1 MKCINKNHP
10 NFIKLEKR
18 LGKLG
23 AELAIRHYSRI
34 KSKTGDFI
42 YPDTKDLNSF
52 YSSFKSVQ
60 ERLVSSLLSLD
71 PDISKGILI
80 HALTGI
86 VTGPREKIKSDH
98 IVMGYNDNNELKNQ
112 NIEIFQRLSASYPN
126 VFQFKEGGI
135 NSQHVY
141 IREGKYNS
149 NISLEDISHYLTFD
163 NSISD
168 FINSLKSTNKANP
181 RFEASLEVLLY
192 KLESKFNIPWKF
204 DYRTPKKGYIKD
216 GVVYINP
223 NYATAD
229 TAIHEYLHPFIE
241 LVRLN
246 NSTLYTLLSN
256 KAKTI
261 EYNGSKLIDQIK
273 ISYPEYSD
281 LQLIYETIVTAAGL
295 ISTGELTEP
304 AVQSYSLF
312 DLIDRVVSFFMK
324 LFGKIKDFE
333 VNPSTPLTTLL
344 NGFLNDNFSVN
355 LKDYAFAA
363 DQRLSPTEVNQVL
376 NDINDNIEVTFV
388 KGELDIDEPKRKYI
402 DKRSQQIFKSVH
414 EAIVDVFYKK
424 TFKKQFSPTE
434 KSEYLKNVGTIFH
447 NYIEQLLS
455 DKFTIVDKNG
465 YLNENLK
472 KLSSEERSKVIQ
484 DMLMRL
490 VNDFAITSPEDP
502 DKILLDSDA
511 ANMLKTVVAEFLPG
525 MIEFYIERHGIN
537 VQFRTEQ
544 KVINPETG
552 IAGTIDLLVLGNG
565 SFSIVDWKTLS
576 ASRYDKYNN
585 TFREIEILSDKKE
598 TAYALQMSEYAK
610 MIKRLTNLDFID
622 GRAIPVGLFVGKKS
636 EFNIFTGEYD
646 KSDDYTLNSF
656 NPDRDPIT
664 IQPFGST
671 EIKQEGEVPQRYL
684 LPIIVSDEN
693 EDHINTLINKLE
705 SLLQNYIKQQEESR
719 EDREFLKSLK
729 FREIRKIIQD
739 LKVRKSAD
747 AAKRRIN
754 MLISEAE
761 KELTK
766 ETKDINLKKIQD
778 LIYELNVYSNLSTY
792 FPLEDKNNEEDKDAL
807 ALLERKIFLSVKS
820 LKNLRNQILSEQAQG
835 FGIYNLTSNEKAY
848 TGAKRHFREFSAI
861 SDVKTIAFLNAKQT
875 LLFNKANIE
884 KLKHFKNLNE
894 FSKLSQSDF
903 NYFFQK
909 NRQGKRIPKLI
920 AKIDKGKILAE
931 ANGFETLDELY
942 AFEDDNFIRN
952 DEAYQK
958 AKNAYRDFLIST
970 LDFIN
975 VELEE
980 ETEEEYYHNQALRD
994 KLNQL
999 LDVWELENN
1008 KAFIEREGVITNI
1021 NWRFFNLTEA
1031 AESKFH
1037 TKDYIKLKESEERVQ
1052 LYNTLID
1059 INTKAFE
1066 EGLIPNKFTF
1076 YPSAYATITE
1086 KVQDK
1091 NFSDISLQNYYR
1103 KLKENINDEDSLAE
1117 TIINPITGEEELV
1130 IPKLFQ
1136 QDISIIKD
1144 KDILSKVITLDD
1156 EDFELRLGEYGLRK
1170 TLETFDLTPEDIN
1183 KVLNL
1188 GFDPKTKNITKYDIV
1203 NELKDYSNQSFNL
1216 LKVYSLFSSHL
1227 EEFKAKQ
1234 SLEELSR
1241 ILIEIEKDKENLQV
1255 NKDGNIVYST
1265 NISGEKIPQ
1274 VIKGHNENT
1283 ELLRRFISYSVYGKS
1298 GFSELAKFAGNTILN
1313 TNISTVKTVK
1323 KLMAWRSMTTLG
1335 FNILSASS
1343 ALFGGLSNILLE
1355 SNRNGFFT
1363 KSDVASA
1370 KVSLANSLLNDTA
1383 KERMRLLD
1391 SIDSFIEDSDR
1402 IRGNKLSKVAF
1413 EKHFTQEKL
1422 YFMLRNVD
1430 KYIQNVIGLSTLNN
1444 FILKN
1449 DELYNIRDLAKEE
1462 LNYDAQFNNMMSL
1475 KEFENVTKLNE
1486 ELETKVKEL
1495 QKESL
1500 FNNPSVELSEDHII
1514 KLRPL
1519 IQKLTTKV
1527 IGNASHEDK
1536 NAFGLSALGVISMQF
1551 KNWMPRLVTERFGD
1565 PEIDNVTK
1573 KLNWGKYITFKE
1585 VISKDFLSLTKAAF
1599 SQMNEVSYE
1608 KILNK
1613 YEDLKEQ
1620 HLLNG
1625 GSGDNFIS
1633 FSDFTNLYINNI
1645 RSTFKEL
1652 LIITSLL
1659 IVILAIGMAW
1669 DDDEP
1674 KSGYQRLVLNM
1685 LGKFKNELTFYIN
1698 PVSFTDLVNKPFPV
1712 VQTLVDGMRF
1722 GEHITRY
1729 SFNQAQNIFTGD
1741 EQEDLEKIHPFKYFS
1756 KLFPISKEMMNWM
1769 AIIDEDFR
1777 KKHNITLRYN

>member
-1 MKCINKNHP
+1 M
-10 NFIKLEKR
+10 
-18 LGKLG
+18 
-23 AELAIRHYSRI
+23 
-34 KSKTGDFI
+34 
-42 YPDTKDLNSF
+42 
-52 YSSFKSVQ
+52 
-60 ERLVSSLLSLD
+60 
-71 PDISKGILI
+71 
-80 HALTGI
+80 
-86 VTGPREKIKSDH
+86 
-98 IVMGYNDNNELKNQ
+98 
-112 NIEIFQRLSASYPN
+112 
-126 VFQFKEGGI
+126 
-135 NSQHVY
+135 
-141 IREGKYNS
+141 
-149 NISLEDISHYLTFD
+149 
-163 NSISD
+163 
-168 FINSLKSTNKANP
+168 
-181 RFEASLEVLLY
+181 
-192 KLESKFNIPWKF
+192 
-204 DYRTPKKGYIKD
+204 
-216 GVVYINP
+216 
-223 NYATAD
+223 
-229 TAIHEYLHPFIE
+229 
-241 LVRLN
+241 
-246 NSTLYTLLSN
+246 
-256 KAKTI
+256 
-261 EYNGSKLIDQIK
+261 
-273 ISYPEYSD
+273 
-281 LQLIYETIVTAAGL
+281 
-295 ISTGELTEP
+295 
-304 AVQSYSLF
+304 
-312 DLIDRVVSFFMK
+312 
-324 LFGKIKDFE
+324 
-333 VNPSTPLTTLL
+333 
-344 NGFLNDNFSVN
+344 
-355 LKDYAFAA
+355 
-363 DQRLSPTEVNQVL
+363 
-376 NDINDNIEVTFV
+376 
-388 KGELDIDEPKRKYI
+388 
-402 DKRSQQIFKSVH
+402 
-414 EAIVDVFYKK
+414 
-424 TFKKQFSPTE
+424 
-434 KSEYLKNVGTIFH
+434 
-447 NYIEQLLS
+447 
-455 DKFTIVDKNG
+455 
-465 YLNENLK
+465 
-472 KLSSEERSKVIQ
+472 
-484 DMLMRL
+484 
-490 VNDFAITSPEDP
+490 
-502 DKILLDSDA
+502 
-511 ANMLKTVVAEFLPG
+511 
-525 MIEFYIERHGIN
+525 
-537 VQFRTEQ
+537 
-544 KVINPETG
+544 
-552 IAGTIDLLVLGNG
+552 
-565 SFSIVDWKTLS
+565 
-576 ASRYDKYNN
+576 
-585 TFREIEILSDKKE
+585 
-598 TAYALQMSEYAK
+598 
-610 MIKRLTNLDFID
+610 
-622 GRAIPVGLFVGKKS
+622 
-636 EFNIFTGEYD
+636 
-646 KSDDYTLNSF
+646 
-656 NPDRDPIT
+656 
-664 IQPFGST
+664 
-671 EIKQEGEVPQRYL
+671 
-684 LPIIVSDEN
+684 
-693 EDHINTLINKLE
+693 
-705 SLLQNYIKQQEESR
+705 
-719 EDREFLKSLK
+719 
-729 FREIRKIIQD
+729 
-739 LKVRKSAD
+739 
-747 AAKRRIN
+747 
-754 MLISEAE
+754 
-761 KELTK
+761 
-766 ETKDINLKKIQD
+766 
-778 LIYELNVYSNLSTY
+778 
-792 FPLEDKNNEEDKDAL
+792 
-807 ALLERKIFLSVKS
+807 
-820 LKNLRNQILSEQAQG
+820 
-835 FGIYNLTSNEKAY
+835 
-848 TGAKRHFREFSAI
+848 
-861 SDVKTIAFLNAKQT
+861 
-875 LLFNKANIE
+875 
-884 KLKHFKNLNE
+884 
-894 FSKLSQSDF
+894 
-903 NYFFQK
+903 
-909 NRQGKRIPKLI
+909 
-920 AKIDKGKILAE
+920 
-931 ANGFETLDELY
+931 
-942 AFEDDNFIRN
+942 
-952 DEAYQK
+952 
-958 AKNAYRDFLIST
+958 ST
-970 LDFIN
+970 LDFID

-1021 NWRFFNLTEA
+1021 NWRFFNLTEE

-1037 TKDYIKLKESEERVQ
+1037 TKDYIKLKESEDRVN

-1136 QDISIIKD
+1136 QDISNIKEKDLFSKII
-1144 KDILSKVITLDD
+1144 SLDD
-1156 EDFELRLGEYGLRK
+1156 EDFAVRLEEYGLRK
-1170 TLETFDLTPEDIN
+1170 TLETFDFTIDEIN

-1188 GFDPKTKNITKYDIV
+1188 GFDPKSKVIDKYDII

-1283 ELLRRFISYSVYGKS
+1283 ELLRRFINYSVYGKS

-1343 ALFGGLSNILLE
+1343 ALFGGMSNLLLE
-1355 SNRNGFFT
+1355 ANRNGYFT
-1363 KSDVASA
+1363 KSDIASS

-1402 IRGNKLSKVAF
+1402 IRGNKLSKVTF

-1444 FILKN
+1444 FILRN
-1449 DELYNIRDLAKEE
+1449 NELYNIRDLAKEE
-1462 LNYDAQFNNMMSL
+1462 LNYEAQFNNMMSL
-1475 KEFENVTKLNE
+1475 KEFENVSKLDI
-1486 ELETKVKEL
+1486 ELENKIKEL

-1573 KLNWGKYITFKE
+1573 RLNWGKYMTFKDL
-1585 VISKDFLSLTKAAF
+1585 IGKDFLQLTKAAF

-1608 KILNK
+1608 KILTK
-1613 YEDLKEQ
+1613 YNNLKEQ

-1625 GSGDNFIS
+1625 GSENNFIS
-1633 FSDFTNLYINNI
+1633 FSDFTHVYINNI

-1659 IVILAIGMAW
+1659 IAILSIGMAW

-1722 GEHITRY
+1722 GEHMTRY
-1729 SFNQAQNIFTGD
+1729 SFNQVQNIFTND
-1741 EQEDLEKIHPFKYFS
+1741 EQEDLEKTHPFKYFS